1 MILMTIMALILSMCF
16 SFPLMMQPIS
26 IGMTLLIFSLLVST
40 LLFFSSMTWFSFIL
54 FLIYIGGLLVMF
66 AYVTA
71 LMPNLIFKKSPIL
84 IFFSTSTILW
94 MILLFLTDFIGTLSE
109 TQSKAT
115 IMMSCNFNHFG
126 ISLYSP
132 FNYLLTVGLALI
144 LLFILICVVK
154 ICYFSNA
161 PLRPYKYA

>member
-1 MILMTIMALILSMCF
+1 MMLMMILSLIFSFCF
-16 SFPLMMQPIS
+16 SFPLMTQPIS
-26 IGMTLLIFSLLVST
+26 IGMTLLMFSLLVST
-40 LLFFSSMTWFSFIL
+40 AVFFSSMTWFSFIL

-71 LMPNLIFKKSPIL
+71 LMPNLLFKKSPIMT
-84 IFFSTSTILW
+84 FFSIMTISW
-94 MILLFLTDFIGTLSE
+94 FTLLNMANFIGTMEEIQPKMS
-109 TQSKAT
+109 S
-115 IMMSCNFNHFG
+115 MMSFNFNHFA

-132 FNYLLTVGLALI
+132 FNFMVIVGLALI

-161 PLRPYKYA
+161 PLRPYK